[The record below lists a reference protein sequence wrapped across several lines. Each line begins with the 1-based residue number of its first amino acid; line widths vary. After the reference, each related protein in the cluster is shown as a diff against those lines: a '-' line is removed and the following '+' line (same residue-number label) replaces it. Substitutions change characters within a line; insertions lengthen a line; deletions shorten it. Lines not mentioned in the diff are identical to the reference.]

1 MRIPNAVLK
10 VQKPTE
16 EEWLDAHD
24 PEKHQTKETDL
35 LVGKTIESV
44 ENAFLYSPNRADGVM
59 TLTFTDG
66 SRLCVA
72 YKAYAPK
79 GKELTLSEGESFV

>member
-1 MRIPNAVLK
+1 MRIPNAILRM
-10 VQKPTE
+10 QKPTE
-16 EEWLDAHD
+16 EEWVDA
-24 PEKHQTKETDL
+24 QTDL

-44 ENAFLYSPNRADGVM
+44 ENAFLYSPNKADGVM

-79 GKELTLSEGESFV
+79 GRDLTLSEGESFV